1 MGRPIKEGLEFFP
14 MNVDF
19 YDDPKIIYAEEKHGA
34 IGGYIANRLL
44 CAIYREG
51 YFIKWDED
59 SPLII
64 AKRLGNGI
72 TSSVVK
78 EVVNSLLEKSFFHPG
93 LFVTYG
99 ILTSHGIQSR
109 WKKIVTEAKRK
120 CTINSIYDVDN
131 YGIGEFIHEE
141 TMAESEE
148 STQSKVKESKVNN
161 SPIVP
166 PPGGGVNPPDN
177 GNTAIPEW
185 MNAFEKFWS
194 VYDKKED
201 RAKCEKKFAK
211 LKAADIQAIL
221 AHVPAYV
228 AVKQE
233 RKYRKNPYTYLN
245 SRCWEDE
252 QLPDG
257 TPNPLKSQQG
267 AKREGRWARAIEAY
281 MVPDGPYMK
290 YENELI
296 PDRPIRQREYDDLM
310 AGRISYSQFDK
321 EVQQW

>member
-51 YFIKWDED
+51 YFIRWDED

-93 LFVTYG
+93 LFSKYG

-109 WKKIVTEAKRK
+109 WKKIVLEAKRK
-120 CTINSIYDVDN
+120 CVINSIYDVDN
-131 YGIGEFIHEE
+131 YCIAEFIQEE
-141 TMAESEE
+141 TQAEPEE

-161 SPIVP
+161 PPIVP
-166 PPGGGVNPPDN
+166 PPGDGDNPPDDEQ
-177 GNTAIPEW
+177 TVVPDW
-185 MNAFEKFWS
+185 MKAFRQFWD
-194 VYDKKED
+194 VYGKKED

-211 LKAADIQAIL
+211 LSAVDIQAIL

-228 AVKQE
+228 AVKSE
-233 RKYRKNPYTYLN
+233 RKFRKNPYTYLN
-245 SRCWEDE
+245 SRCWDDED
-252 QLPDG
+252 LPDG
-257 TPNPLKSQQG
+257 TPNPLKKQTEAQ
-267 AKREGRWARAIEAY
+267 RTGRWAKAVRAYE
-281 MVPDGPYMK
+281 VPAGPFIAF
-290 YENELI
+290 ENDLI
-296 PDRPIRQREYDDLM
+296 PDRPLTRREYEDLT
-310 AGRISYSQFDK
+310 AGKIPYSQFDR
-321 EVQQW
+321 EVQI